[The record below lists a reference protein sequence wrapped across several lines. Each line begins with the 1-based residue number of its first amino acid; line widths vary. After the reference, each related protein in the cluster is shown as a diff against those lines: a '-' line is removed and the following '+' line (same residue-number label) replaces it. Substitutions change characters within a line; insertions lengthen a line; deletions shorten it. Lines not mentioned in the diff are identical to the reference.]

1 MWIVD
6 KNFPRFQNIDPFTSF
21 QKVMFS
27 GILAL
32 PVNIKKLLA
41 VKGLQ
46 KFNDSLPLLGVYG
59 ESITART
66 TFTKVSI

>member
-6 KNFPRFQNIDPFTSF
+6 KNFPRFQNVDPFPSF

-46 KFNDSLPLLGVYG
+46 RLLIPFWVFYG
-59 ESITART
+59 ALITART
-66 TFTKVSI
+66 TFMKVSI